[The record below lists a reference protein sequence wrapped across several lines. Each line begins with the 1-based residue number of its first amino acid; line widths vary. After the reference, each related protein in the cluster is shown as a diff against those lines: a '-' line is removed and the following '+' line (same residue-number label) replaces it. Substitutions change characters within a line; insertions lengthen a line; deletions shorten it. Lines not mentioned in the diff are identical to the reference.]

1 MRSIFKIKPKKA
13 GQLQY
18 RLGRRKWQEV
28 WCVVVENLLYIYESI
43 GAQITWDVIDLS
55 CFKPITDL
63 QQNKSRFKLKIVNR
77 SHESHEFYTENAA
90 QFYLWFATFDRIHNR
105 GVQKRN
111 GSFIDFLF
119 FTFYGRLSNDPYQRW
134 LWDEI
139 FSGFEFPNPR
149 VFGFFFLRINIKGQI
164 PKNL

>member
-1 MRSIFKIKPKKA
+1 MFFLTQFYIKPLKA
-13 GQLQY
+13 GNLQY

-63 QQNKSRFKLKIVNR
+63 QQNKSRFKLKIVNNN
-77 SHESHEFYTENAA
+77 HESHEFHTENAA

-105 GVQKRN
+105 GVQKR
-111 GSFIDFLF
+111 
-119 FTFYGRLSNDPYQRW
+119 
-134 LWDEI
+134 
-139 FSGFEFPNPR
+139 
-149 VFGFFFLRINIKGQI
+149 KG
-164 PKNL
+164 LT